1 MIDLP
6 LLTEDLP
13 GTGGAMCEV
22 EDFEVEEIPAYTPCG
37 EGEHCMALIRKR
49 GLTTLEAGRRLC
61 AALRIKPNTLGY
73 AGMKDK
79 QGITTQWMSLQ
90 GTTPE
95 ALLAAEVPGLEVLE
109 AARHRNKL
117 RTGHLRGNRFTVVLR
132 QTHDDGVARASAV
145 LEVLGL
151 KGLPNVYGAQRFGRR
166 GDNAEMGLGILAGKQ
181 RRPRDKRLARLMI
194 SAAQSQLF
202 NDVVARR
209 MREGSMDRMLGGE
222 VLQRTDSGASF
233 VSEDP
238 DTDGPRLERGEV
250 VITGPMHGTRMLWP
264 ADHSPARALE
274 QEELDRRGVSP
285 DLFANAGRLARG
297 SRRPVT
303 VPVEGA
309 SVEPCP
315 EVEGVRLKFSLPSG
329 SYATVLLAEVMKSK
343 E

>member
-1 MIDLP
+1 
-6 LLTEDLP
+6 
-13 GTGGAMCEV
+13 
-22 EDFEVEEIPAYTPCG
+22 
-37 EGEHCMALIRKR
+37 MALIRKR

-61 AALRIKPNTLGY
+61 AALRVKQGTLGY
-73 AGMKDK
+73 AGMKDR
-79 QGITTQWMSLQ
+79 QGVTTQWISLQ

-95 ALLAAEVPGLEVLE
+95 ALLEAEVPGLEVLE

-132 QTHDDGVARASAV
+132 QTHEDGAARAGAV
-145 LEVLGL
+145 MELLARR
-151 KGLPNVYGAQRFGRR
+151 GLPNFYGAQRFGRR
-166 GDNAEMGLGILAGKQ
+166 GDNAQSGLRILAGEQ

-209 MREGSMDRMLGGE
+209 LQEGSLDRMLGGE

-233 VSEDP
+233 VSEDQ

-264 ADHSPARALE
+264 AEGSPARALE

-285 DLFANAGRLARG
+285 ELFASAGRLARG

-303 VPVEGA
+303 VPVDGA
-309 SVEPCP
+309 AVEPCT
-315 EVEGVRLKFSLPSG
+315 EAEGIRLSFALPSG
-329 SYATVLLAEVMKSK
+329 SYATVLLAEVTKAESA
-343 E
+343 